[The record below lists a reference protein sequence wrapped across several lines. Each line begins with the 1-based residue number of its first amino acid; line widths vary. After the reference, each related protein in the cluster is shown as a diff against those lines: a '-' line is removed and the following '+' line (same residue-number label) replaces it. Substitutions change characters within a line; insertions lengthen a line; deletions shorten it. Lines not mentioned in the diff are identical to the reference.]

1 LEAQEANVNPFQR
14 YEHWDRRYGPHMRN
28 LWLFLISLILLSV
41 VISQN
46 QTIDDTKRTADEL
59 AQLRRESIP
68 VSNER
73 TTAICD
79 ALKVLIEGQRESQS
93 PATLKLFSSLFE
105 GVDPKLLQAQ
115 LAAGRERTRQLDAA
129 RDRLV
134 CTPLPQGP

>member
-1 LEAQEANVNPFQR
+1 MNLFER
-14 YEHWDRRYGPHMRN
+14 YEAWDRRYGPLMRN
-28 LWLFLISLILLSV
+28 VWLIIISLILLSV

-59 AQLRRESIP
+59 AQLRRESVP

-73 TTAICD
+73 TDAICD

-93 PATLKLFSSLFE
+93 PESLKLFASLFE
-105 GVDPKLLQAQ
+105 NIDPEVLEQRIEE
-115 LAAGRERTRQLDAA
+115 GRERTDQLDAA

-134 CTPLPQGP
+134 CTPLPEGP